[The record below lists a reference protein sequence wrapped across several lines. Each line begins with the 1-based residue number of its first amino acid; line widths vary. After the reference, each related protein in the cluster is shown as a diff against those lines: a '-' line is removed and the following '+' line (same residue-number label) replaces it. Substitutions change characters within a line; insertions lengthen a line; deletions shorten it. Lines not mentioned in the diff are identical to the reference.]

1 MRRHSAVLIGFQDQG
16 NLGLGYL
23 ASTLAERGFVA
34 QTIDFRRGRESILEA
49 VRETKPLLVG
59 FSLIF
64 QYFLPQFAQLASYLR
79 DNGVDRHFCVGGH
92 FPSLRYDEVLRT
104 VPELDSVA
112 RCEGEVTLGELM
124 ECLAQGTDWHAV
136 TGIAYRAGA
145 ECVATPPRALIAD
158 LDALPFPARP
168 AGDQAILGKK
178 AAPLLASRGCARNC
192 SFCSIRQFYRLT
204 PGKKVRVRSPEK
216 VAEEMRVLHEE
227 RRISVFL
234 FQDDDFP
241 IWGAFGRRWVEQFIQ
256 ALHAKGLAGR
266 IIWKISCRADEVEAE
281 LFTRMREAGLY
292 MVYLGLESGNATG
305 LRTLNKGLVVE
316 DSLRAVATLKEIGL
330 LVGYGFML
338 FDPSST
344 FESIRANVSFLRQV
358 TGDGTTA
365 ALFCRML
372 PYAGTPIETRL
383 AEEGRLHGT
392 VVDPDY
398 DFLDARMGEFFDAL
412 NEVTAGWIHGPN
424 ALANQLNWAWQE
436 YWVMRR
442 LFPALTGLDGYERCL
457 RAIARRS
464 NEYLLR
470 LVEEVAAVFD
480 RGEGEVPSLRD
491 VRADS
496 QGFAD
501 QLLSKRNAF
510 VLRNQ
515 QRMFAALE
523 AAA

>member
-1 MRRHSAVLIGFQDQG
+1 MRRYSAVLIGFPDQE

-34 QTIDFRRGRESILEA
+34 QTLDYRQGRESILEA

-79 DNGVDRHFCVGGH
+79 DNGVDHHFSVGGH
-92 FPSLRYDEVLRT
+92 FPSLRYEEVLRT
-104 VPELDSVA
+104 VPELDSIV
-112 RCEGEVTLGELM
+112 RCEGEVTLAELM
-124 ECLAQGTDWHAV
+124 QSLAQGTDWHNVA
-136 TGIAYRAGA
+136 GIAYRTGS
-145 ECVATPPRALIAD
+145 ECVATPPRPLIAD
-158 LDALPFPARP
+158 LDALPFPVRP
-168 AGDQAILGKK
+168 ACNQAILGKN

-204 PGKKVRVRSPEK
+204 PGKKVRVRSPER

-241 IWGAFGRRWVEQFIQ
+241 IWVVWSRWVEQFIQ
-256 ALHAKGLAGR
+256 ALHDKDLAGR
-266 IIWKISCRADEVEAE
+266 IIWKISCRADEVEVK

-292 MVYLGLESGNATG
+292 MVYLGLESGNASG

-344 FESIRANVSFLRQV
+344 FESVRANVSFLRQI
-358 TGDGTTA
+358 TGDGATA

-372 PYAGTPIETRL
+372 PYAGTPIEKCLT
-383 AEEGRLHGT
+383 EEGRLHGT
-392 VVDPDY
+392 VVDPGY
-398 DFLDARMGEFFDAL
+398 DFLDARMDEFFDAL

-424 ALANQLNWAWQE
+424 ALANQINWAWQE

-442 LFPALTGLDGYERCL
+442 LFPVEIDLDGYARGL
-457 RAIARRS
+457 SAIARRS

-480 RGEGEVPSLRD
+480 RGEGKVPSFYE

-515 QRMFAALE
+515 PRMLSTLE